1 MCWLF
6 KKKDKVTG
14 RISLLQRSTC
24 YGNNI
29 QNTYCNGHKILQI
42 NKSVR
47 IDNFKIEVPGG
58 VTRIIVKESGK
69 IYVNG
74 KFIDIEK
81 LKAETP
87 KGSMA
92 TLDDHTLL
100 KY

>member
-6 KKKDKVTG
+6 KKKDRIVD
-14 RISLLQRSTC
+14 RISLLQSSTGI
-24 YGNNI
+24 GNNM
-29 QNTYCNGHKILQI
+29 QQAYSHGHKILQI
-42 NKSVR
+42 NKSVW

-58 VTRIIVKESGK
+58 MTRIVVKESGK